1 MVWSAPPTS
10 SATADLVW
18 PQSAAQ
24 CSAVALPDGAGA
36 VGPPPTDRRRTG
48 RAEGAPVDVL
58 GVHVGARADELPD
71 DRVMAVERRHHHG
84 GPSIPAARR
93 GTAGGGEPR
102 PAVHPRIGYP
112 QSPTPLHGGMAGVP
126 GGSRIGFFFKTPE
139 MPTKKGS
146 GRVLAYSVSTG
157 IPPAAVPPSKSATTA
172 SGKRRARRTTPARTN
187 PRFGTRVGRAYSSVS
202 RRSSGRL
209 PALAAS
215 SRSSC
220 IYRHVKMP
228 GWRLRSRNQGAGVDA
243 TEPQQ
248 HAHWRRPLNSKF
260 RD

>member
-1 MVWSAPPTS
+1 
-10 SATADLVW
+10 
-18 PQSAAQ
+18 
-24 CSAVALPDGAGA
+24 
-36 VGPPPTDRRRTG
+36 
-48 RAEGAPVDVL
+48 
-58 GVHVGARADELPD
+58 
-71 DRVMAVERRHHHG
+71 MAVVRRSHQG
-84 GPSIPAARR
+84 GHSIPAARR
-93 GTAGGGEPR
+93 GMAGGGEPR

-112 QSPTPLHGGMAGVP
+112 QSPIPLHGGMAGVP
-126 GGSRIGFFFKTPE
+126 GGSRIGFFKTPE

-187 PRFGTRVGRAYSSVS
+187 PKFGTRVGRAYESVE
-202 RRSSGRL
+202 RRISGRL

-215 SRSSC
+215 LRSSC
-220 IYRHVKMP
+220 IERHENRP